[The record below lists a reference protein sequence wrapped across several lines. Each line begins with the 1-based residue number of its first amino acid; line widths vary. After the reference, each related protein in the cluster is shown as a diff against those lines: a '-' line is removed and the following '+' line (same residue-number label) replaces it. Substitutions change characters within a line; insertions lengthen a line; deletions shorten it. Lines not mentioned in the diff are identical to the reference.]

1 MCLIPGGNRGVS
13 VLSDNQGLSMIL
25 FFTVNSLPGNILIP
39 VQRKSSLSLSS
50 NKTTT
55 ELYRLIFE
63 LFDMIFQV

>member
-1 MCLIPGGNRGVS
+1 MS